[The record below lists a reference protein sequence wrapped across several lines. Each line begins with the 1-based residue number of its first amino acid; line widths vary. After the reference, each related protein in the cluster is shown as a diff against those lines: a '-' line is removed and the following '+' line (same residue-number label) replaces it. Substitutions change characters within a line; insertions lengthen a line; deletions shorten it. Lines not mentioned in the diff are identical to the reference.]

1 VRNGSPI
8 APADAQ
14 GPLILTI
21 DIGTSSVRAL
31 LYDRQARLINGI
43 GAQEGYEVRSAADG
57 SSVDDP
63 DEALARIWRCLDA
76 TLAQAGRLAEQIGA
90 VALDTL
96 VSNIM
101 AIDASGRQLTPLITY
116 ADTRNAADAEALRR
130 ELDERAVHQRT
141 GCLLRTSYWPARLAW
156 FRRTQPDVWRH
167 AARWIT
173 IGEYLELKLFGEA
186 RASYSVASW
195 SGLLDRHALAWD
207 APLLDHLGLTPA
219 QFSPLA
225 DVDAPLRGLRGR
237 DHDGRAYAERWPAL
251 RDVPWFPAIGDG
263 AAANI
268 GSGAISPDRIALTVG
283 TTGALRV
290 MQPEVAEVPPGL
302 WCYRVDRRHAL
313 LGGATSE
320 GGNVYA
326 WLRETLNLGAPDA
339 IEQALAALPPDGHG
353 ITVLPFLAGERSPGW
368 AGDVRATIHG
378 LGLNTRP
385 IEILR
390 ASLEAIAYRFA
401 LIAEALFQDERR
413 KTKDE
418 KTADFSQSPS
428 SSVLRPSSDTAMFIA
443 SGGALLNSPAWI
455 QIIAA
460 ALGRPVVASE
470 EREATSRGVALLAL
484 ESLGTIR
491 SLDELPAADGTVY
504 QPNMAH
510 HTIYQAAIQ
519 RQRQLYERFYG
530 KQEAVSSKQ

>member
-8 APADAQ
+8 ASADAQ

-31 LYDRQARLINGI
+31 LYDRQARLVSGI
-43 GAQEGYEVRSAADG
+43 GAQERYEVRSAADG
-57 SSVDDP
+57 TSADDP

-76 TLAQAGRLAEQIGA
+76 TLAQAGQLAEQIGA

-101 AIDASGRQLTPLITY
+101 AIDASGHPLTPLITY

-130 ELDERAVHQRT
+130 DLDEHAVHQRT

-156 FRRTQPDVWRH
+156 FRRTQPDIWRY

-173 IGEYLELKLFGEA
+173 IGEYLELQLFGEA

-207 APLLDHLGLTPA
+207 APLLDRLSLTPA

-237 DHDGRAYAERWPAL
+237 GHDGRAYAERWPAL

-263 AAANI
+263 AAANV

-290 MQPEVAEVPPGL
+290 VQPEVAEVPPGL

-339 IEQALAALPPDGHG
+339 IEQALATLPPGAHG

-378 LGLNTRP
+378 LGLNTTP

-401 LIAEALFQDERR
+401 LIF
-413 KTKDE
+413 E
-418 KTADFSQSPS
+418 KLETEDVRLVSNSQIQGSSPKPQAS
-428 SSVLRPSSDTAMFIA
+428 RLIA
-443 SGGALLNSPAWI
+443 SGGALLSSPAWI
-455 QIIAA
+455 QIIADT
-460 ALGRPVVASE
+460 LGRRVVASE

-491 SLDELPAADGTVY
+491 SLDELPAADGAVY
-504 QPNMAH
+504 EPNNAN

-519 RQRQLYERFYG
+519 RQRDLYERFYS